1 MCGFSPAGP
10 LVCCPDNLEIGE
22 EEEKRVEQSSFSS
35 QAVRWGLEERGGE
48 GMESEGKEEEERRED
63 EREEK
68 LGEEKGLQSLG
79 TPCIT
84 PFDCV

>member
-1 MCGFSPAGP
+1 MCGFSPSGP

-22 EEEKRVEQSSFSS
+22 EKKRVEPSSFSP

-48 GMESEGKEEEERRED
+48 GGESEEEEEEERG
-63 EREEK
+63 EEENEEEW
-68 LGEEKGLQSLG
+68 GEEKEVQSLG